1 MADLQIILR
10 YLSDLKAN
18 NNREW
23 YHAHKKEKTE
33 AMKEFESLVQDFM
46 IIISKDE
53 PDVLQYQPKD
63 FIFSLVRDTRFS
75 NDKSPYR
82 PAFRAHISPKGKLPI
97 PVGFFIYIEPDG
109 NSIIGGGLFADMF
122 RDATTMMRNYL
133 IQHAKEFEEILS
145 NKQFSDY
152 FQLLGTKLKRP
163 PKGYDP
169 DFPYIE
175 YMKYKNWFVEY
186 HLDDADLIKENIVD
200 TCIDLYHVLK
210 PFNDFINKALIDF
223 KMPTR

>member
-1 MADLQIILR
+1 MADLKIILQ
-10 YLSDLKAN
+10 YLSDLKTN

-23 YHAHKKEKTE
+23 YHAHKKEKIE
-33 AMKEFESLVQDFM
+33 AMKEFESLVQDLM
-46 IIISKDE
+46 IVISKDE

-63 FIFSLVRDTRFS
+63 LIFSLVRDTRFS

-82 PAFRAHISPKGKLPI
+82 PAFRAHISPKGKLPV

-122 RDATTMMRNYL
+122 RDATTMMRDYL
-133 IQHAKEFEEILS
+133 LQHAKEFEDILS
-145 NKQFSDY
+145 NEEFSTY
-152 FQLLGTKLKRP
+152 FHLLGAKLKRP

-175 YMKYKNWFVEY
+175 YLKYKSWFVEY
-186 HLDDADLIKENIVD
+186 HVEDTDLLKEDIFNKFIVM
-200 TCIDLYHVLK
+200 YHAVK

-223 KMPTR
+223 EMPTR